1 MAFSLRLPRRHLSD
15 DEAAVGGQN
24 LSGEE
29 GGGGG
34 GQEVDGLRHVGGRP
48 NRPIGV
54 SSASRSRVSWEA
66 NPIMSVSMT
75 PGATELTVIPEGAT
89 SLARALEK
97 ADYRPLGGGVGHLAG
112 PAHLGPTWRRQ

>member
-1 MAFSLRLPRRHLSD
+1 MPFEHGFFLRLPQRHLSD

-34 GQEVDGLRHVGGRP
+34 GQEVDGLRHVGGCP

-97 ADYRPLGGGVGHLAG
+97 AITAPLA
-112 PAHLGPTWRRQ
+112 AE